1 VTGAVL
7 RRRLPLARSTGW
19 GISLALLT
27 LITTPAQGGQIGA
40 DNLDRLPPAQII
52 LLGEVH
58 DNPVHHEGQARALAA
73 LRPQAVVWEMLTPE
87 QAARMPVDLS
97 DADAVALAVDWAASG
112 WPDFALYHPLL
123 LAAPG
128 ARHLGAGVPRE
139 AARRAFGTLLAQVFG
154 DGAARFGLDDDLP
167 EAEAAARLA
176 DLMASH
182 CNALPADIL
191 PGMLAAQRLRD
202 GELARVALAA
212 LEGGGGPV
220 VVITGNGHARTDWGV
235 PALIARAAPEV
246 SVLSVGQLEGQP
258 EAPPPFDLWLVTAA
272 PAREDPCAAFR

>member
-1 VTGAVL
+1 M
-7 RRRLPLARSTGW
+7 
-19 GISLALLT
+19 SLIFLT
-27 LITTPAQGGQIGA
+27 LLATAVQSGQIDAEDLG
-40 DNLDRLPPAQII
+40 RLPPAQII

-58 DNPVHHEGQARALAA
+58 DNPAHHDRQARALAA
-73 LRPQAVVWEMLTPE
+73 LRPQAVVWEMLTPD
-87 QAARMPVDLS
+87 QAAGLPHDLA

-123 LAAPG
+123 LAAPE

-139 AARRAFGTLLAQVFG
+139 AARRAFGTPLAQVFG

-176 DLMASH
+176 DLMESH

-212 LEGGGGPV
+212 LEVSGGPV

-258 EAPPPFDLWLVTAA
+258 EAPPPFDLWLVTSA